1 MIDTPFMKFGGYA
14 IADPYPLPT
23 DDSEL
28 WLKLLVKA
36 HDKNRY
42 MFGIL
47 TWVRTVGAKLEATG
61 NPAMPYKIVP
71 IIISEDCNEG
81 WSSIK
86 EWEQEKKNLNP
97 FIKDLVEVLQ
107 QL

>member
-1 MIDTPFMKFGGYA
+1 MIDTPAMQFSEYA
-14 IADPYPLPT
+14 IADPYPLVT
-23 DDSEL
+23 EDSNL

-71 IIISEDCNEG
+71 IIITDDCNEG
-81 WSSIK
+81 WRDIK

-97 FIKDLVEVLQ
+97 FVKDLIEVLKT
-107 QL
+107 L